1 MLLQLIS
8 AYFSFWSHS
17 SWKFYLLLPC
27 RHQRRSYLGTWKKV
41 QPLLS
46 SWSFWAIRLNFMTL
60 KGLDS
65 FALWSLSPK
74 NRKTD
79 LLKHFWLFSLEYD
92 VRCIILLISVGLK
105 SNVKSPDIC
114 SIDWGIKQAKKV
126 PLAFPQWWISM
137 DGQLSE
143 STHLCSTFPL
153 YHSLL
158 SCVSLLLTTVLYLP
172 SSLVSSSLI
181 FLPLPLSFFCLL
193 FPFFFSFRGGL
204 DVTHGQ
210 TGTESVYTHFHNKEI
225 MFHVSTKL
233 PYTEGDSQQV

>member
-74 NRKTD
+74 NRKSD

-126 PLAFPQWWISM
+126 PLAFPQWCISM

-181 FLPLPLSFFCLL
+181 FIASALIFLLSSLSFL
-193 FPFFFSFRGGL
+193 FQFSGGTRCHSWPDRDRIRL
-204 DVTHGQ
+204 HKF
-210 TGTESVYTHFHNKEI
+210 S
-225 MFHVSTKL
+225 
-233 PYTEGDSQQV
+233 